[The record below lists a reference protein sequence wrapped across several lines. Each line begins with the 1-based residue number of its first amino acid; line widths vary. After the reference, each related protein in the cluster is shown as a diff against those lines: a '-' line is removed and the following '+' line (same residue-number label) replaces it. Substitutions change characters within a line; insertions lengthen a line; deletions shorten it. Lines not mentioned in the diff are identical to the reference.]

1 MTKKKFFT
9 GAGVLSAL
17 LSPPLLVLMK
27 EEIRLMSHF
36 YYCIVVLIFLKKIQ
50 IIRFALNLTSLIGL
64 WKNMWD

>member
-1 MTKKKFFT
+1 
-9 GAGVLSAL
+9 
-17 LSPPLLVLMK
+17 MK

-64 WKNMWD
+64 WKNMWDIYMGSWSNSMIESWEARRIR

>member
-1 MTKKKFFT
+1 
-9 GAGVLSAL
+9 
-17 LSPPLLVLMK
+17 MK

-64 WKNMWD
+64 WKNMWDIYIWGHGLIP